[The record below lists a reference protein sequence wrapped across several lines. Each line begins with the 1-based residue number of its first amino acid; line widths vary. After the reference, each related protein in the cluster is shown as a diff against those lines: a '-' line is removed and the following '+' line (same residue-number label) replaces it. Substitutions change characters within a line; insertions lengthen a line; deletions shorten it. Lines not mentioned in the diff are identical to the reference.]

1 MTTWWARVRAL
12 WRRRALEADLQ
23 DEIAAH
29 LQLHIDALIERGM
42 TAEQAR
48 STVLTQF
55 GSRRAVR
62 ESAGD
67 AWRLGGFEMLLQ
79 DLRYAAR
86 LLRRSPGFSITAMSM
101 VALGIGA
108 TAATFTLLDRVLLRP
123 LPFAQP
129 ERLVLLHEARLA
141 HGVPRTPASAPN
153 YLDWK
158 AASSSF
164 EHMGAYISILFP
176 LNLSGRGEPQRLDSA
191 MLTGE
196 MFEVL
201 GVSPVAGR
209 LLAPADDRPS
219 APDVVLIG
227 ERLAGTL
234 FGSAAHAVGQTVR
247 LDDQP
252 VTIAGVMP
260 AAFAFPLRDAQI
272 WRPLRVTPPMLS
284 ARSNHF
290 LFVVGRLR
298 PGVTLDRARAD
309 LAVIAER
316 LQLAYPKDNAG
327 TTIAAVD
334 LRGLLSP
341 QSRLLVVAMFS
352 ASVCL
357 LVIACTN
364 LANLLIART
373 VSRGREMAVRMAL
386 GAGRRRIVRQLLTE
400 HVLLG
405 VLGGAAG
412 FALASATVELLARLV
427 PSTLPVDGALR
438 VDARAGAFAAML
450 VVATSV
456 VCGLGPALR
465 TWRTADLQVLRT
477 RSTPRGGSRA
487 RAVLVFAEV
496 GGSVVLLIAAAL
508 LVKSLWHV
516 QAIDPGFRTD
526 GVITARTALPSPK
539 YARPEVRESF
549 YRRVLGTARAQPG
562 VVAAAYT
569 SYHPMEFG
577 SGRMP
582 VTSPGTADDPLTAPQ
597 AIIHFVTPGFFET
610 LGIPL
615 RQGRDFTER
624 DEPATLFVAIVSQR
638 LAERLWPGRDPIGQR
653 VFAARAE
660 RTVIGVVAEIAVR
673 QLEGAS
679 DPQIY
684 FPAQQLGSLTPYYA
698 PKDLVIRTAGN
709 PMTLAPAIEKMVH
722 AADPDQAV
730 SAVRPLADIVSAQAA
745 PRRVQ
750 VAILGAFA
758 VLAFVMAVV
767 GLYGVLSYAVSSR
780 TQEIG
785 VRVALGASRR
795 NILALFLRQGLLAG
809 TIGIAA
815 ALPLA
820 YATARAMRALL
831 FGVDP
836 SDPVIYLGS
845 AATAL
850 LMTLLASARP
860 SLRAARID
868 PASTIRA
875 D

>member
-12 WRRRALEADLQ
+12 WRRRALDADLQ

-29 LQLHIDALIERGM
+29 VQLHVDALIERGM
-42 TAEQAR
+42 PTEQAR
-48 STVLTQF
+48 SAVLKQF

-67 AWRLGGFEMLLQ
+67 AWRLGGFEMVLQ
-79 DLRYAAR
+79 DLRYAVR
-86 LLRRSPGFSITAMSM
+86 LLRRSPGFSITAVSI

-141 HGVPRTPASAPN
+141 QGVPRTPTSAPN

-164 EHMGAYISILFP
+164 ENMGAYISILFP

-219 APDVVLIG
+219 APDMVLIG

-234 FGSAAHAVGQTVR
+234 FGSAANAVGQTVR

-284 ARSNHF
+284 ARRNHF

-298 PGVTLDRARAD
+298 PGVTLDRARTD

-334 LRGLLSP
+334 LRELLSP
-341 QSRLLVVAMFS
+341 QSRLLVIAIFA

-357 LVIACTN
+357 LLIACTN
-364 LANLLIART
+364 LANLLIARA
-373 VSRGREMAVRMAL
+373 VSRRREMAVRMAL

-405 VLGGAAG
+405 VVGGAAG
-412 FALASATVELLARLV
+412 LALASAAVELLARLV
-427 PSTLPVDGALR
+427 PTTLPVDGALH
-438 VDARAGAFAAML
+438 VDARAGAFAALL
-450 VVATSV
+450 VCVTSV

-549 YRRVLGTARAQPG
+549 YQRVLATARAQPG

-582 VTSPGTADDPLTAPQ
+582 VTSPGYRRRSADGAAGRHPLRDARILRDP
-597 AIIHFVTPGFFET
+597 
-610 LGIPL
+610 GIPL

-624 DEPATLFVAIVSQR
+624 DDPTTLFVAIVSQR

-653 VFAARAE
+653 VFTARAE
-660 RTVIGVVAEIAVR
+660 RTVIGVAAEIAVR

-698 PKDLVIRTAGN
+698 PKDLDSDRGQSDDA
-709 PMTLAPAIEKMVH
+709 
-722 AADPDQAV
+722 
-730 SAVRPLADIVSAQAA
+730 
-745 PRRVQ
+745 
-750 VAILGAFA
+750 
-758 VLAFVMAVV
+758 
-767 GLYGVLSYAVSSR
+767 
-780 TQEIG
+780 
-785 VRVALGASRR
+785 GASGREDGPR
-795 NILALFLRQGLLAG
+795 GR
-809 TIGIAA
+809 
-815 ALPLA
+815 
-820 YATARAMRALL
+820 
-831 FGVDP
+831 
-836 SDPVIYLGS
+836 S
-845 AATAL
+845 
-850 LMTLLASARP
+850 
-860 SLRAARID
+860 
-868 PASTIRA
+868 
-875 D
+875 